1 MGIGFVNVAM
11 LAGLAAVLIPPL
23 VHLLSRRRHQVVD
36 WGAMQFLQ
44 FSQTTRRRLLLE
56 ELVLMA
62 LRMGLVAI
70 LVLALAAPYALT
82 SWLDH
87 SLQRDVVLVVDG
99 SSSMTMTDGIKKTP
113 FDVAREEASAYLQ
126 SLLPGDRVALVLAR
140 QPPEMVVGELS
151 QDFDYVRAKIEELRS
166 PRANPDW
173 PRTLTAAQHLLRD
186 TGKNPRQEIILF
198 TDHQRF
204 GWADPG
210 TLSQWERLAPQWRVE
225 PEGTPVARP
234 RIVAVHTAKD
244 ASQGL
249 PNYALAPLKTTRAL
263 AWMGQTLKFS
273 GAVHVE
279 GLKEWIAPHR
289 LYVEVDGKFS
299 QDIDLPASTGLVS
312 GRVSF
317 SFSRRFA
324 TPGAHLVSVIIE
336 PDVPRNKRPLLYQ
349 VRDCLPA
356 DNRQDLVIDVI
367 RSLPVLLVDG
377 DDRLSAESS
386 TFFLDKALAATPDGK
401 QAAAVAPRTVPARE
415 WTPAMLEDSEACPRP
430 RVVILADVPDL
441 TPQQSGALEKFVAEG
456 GGVLIVLGPRL
467 AKAQNTYLYHQSG
480 TFWLSTRLEKI
491 AGDAAKPEFSVS
503 PDLQRIQHPALEL
516 FQEGSRSLAHARFPR
531 WWQVTVDPA
540 RATLAALLTS
550 GDPLLVEQP
559 YKEGRV
565 LVCTVPLDR
574 SWGATFPSLWDYPV
588 FVHELVFY
596 LADART
602 GLWNLQPGQPVRV
615 PAQAFDDETG
625 QRPDHLLV
633 VPPQGKP
640 ASLKIDAWPW
650 IFNNTGAVGP
660 YRLQGD
666 QGKHQYFVVHG
677 DARESDLTPCTEE
690 DRQKVAR
697 WLPAIYGLETRTGD
711 IPNEDTRQDLW
722 WLFLLGVIVL
732 LCGEVW
738 WTRRMVRRRTVVSTN
753 EG

>member
-11 LAGLAAVLIPPL
+11 LAGLAAVFIPPL

-36 WGAMQFLQ
+36 WGAMQFLR
-44 FSQTTRRRLLLE
+44 FSQTTRRRLLIE

-82 SWLDH
+82 YWLDH

-113 FDVAREEASAYLQ
+113 FDIARVEASAYLQ
-126 SLLPGDRVALVLAR
+126 GLLPGDRVALVLAR
-140 QPPEMVVGELS
+140 QPPEMLVGELT
-151 QDFDYVRAKIEELRS
+151 QDFAYVRAKLEELPS

-173 PRTLTAAQHLLRD
+173 PRALTAAQQLLRD
-186 TGKNPRQEIILF
+186 TGKNSRQEIIIF
-198 TDHQRF
+198 TDNQRF

-225 PEGTPVARP
+225 PEGTQVARP
-234 RIVAVHTAKD
+234 RIVIVNTAGNS
-244 ASQGL
+244 SQGL

-263 AWMGQTLKFS
+263 AWMGQTLRFS
-273 GAVHVE
+273 GAVQAE
-279 GLKEWIAPHR
+279 GLKEWIPPQR
-289 LYVEVDGKFS
+289 LYCDVDGKFS
-299 QDIDLPASTGLVS
+299 HDIDLPASAGLVS
-312 GRVSF
+312 GRMSF
-317 SFSRRFA
+317 SFSQRFA
-324 TPGAHLVSVIIE
+324 IPGAHLVSVIIE
-336 PDVPRNKRPLLYQ
+336 PDVPRNKRPPLYQ
-349 VRDCLPA
+349 VRDFLPA

-386 TFFLDKALAATPDGK
+386 TFFLGKALAGTPDGK

-415 WTPAMLEDSEACPRP
+415 WTPAMLDDSKEYPRP
-430 RVVILADVPDL
+430 RVVILVDVPDL

-467 AKAQNTYLYHQSG
+467 AKAQNTHLYRQSG
-480 TFWLSTRLEKI
+480 TGWLSTRLEKV
-491 AGDAAKPEFSVS
+491 AGDTAKPEFSVS
-503 PDLQRIQHPALEL
+503 PDLRRIQHPALEL
-516 FQEGSRSLAHARFPR
+516 FQEGARSLTQARFPR

-540 RATLAALLTS
+540 HATLAALLTS
-550 GDPLLVEQP
+550 GDPLLVEQT

-574 SWGATFPSLWDYPV
+574 SWGATFPSLWDFPV

-596 LADART
+596 LADARP
-602 GLWNLQPGQPVRV
+602 GLWNLQPGQPLRV
-615 PAQAFDDETG
+615 PAQAFADETG
-625 QRPDHLLV
+625 QRPEHLLV

-666 QGKHQYFVVHG
+666 QGKNHYFVVHG

-697 WLPAIYGLETRTGD
+697 WLPVIYGLENVKAEVPD
-711 IPNEDTRQDLW
+711 VAKRQDLW
-722 WLFLLGVIVL
+722 WLFLLGVILL
-732 LCGEVW
+732 LCGEIW
-738 WTRRMVRRRTVVSTN
+738 WTRRMVRRRA
-753 EG
+753 G